1 MFLTDGRPIFNQI
14 IICTRF
20 QKIVRVMG
28 FNEARRARRSPDK
41 LQPNRRVF
49 EMWNDTLLD
58 AFVPGPYLNVDE
70 QLLAFRGRCPFRQ
83 YILYTL
89 GKHGIK
95 IWTVCDSATSYVLKI
110 DIYKGKEPQT
120 LQNSNLGCK
129 VVMHL
134 AQPFKKSGRNI
145 TYGNFFT
152 SLELGRKLLKN
163 RLTLVGTIQKNRKE
177 PPPGFVTAKKKEAK
191 IALYGFQSE
200 GMTMLCCHPKKEKLS
215 RS

>member
-1 MFLTDGRPIFNQI
+1 MQMERHGSHRDERIDWCPSNKGLPNQPRKYFPVMFLTDGRPIFNQI

-20 QKIVRVMG
+20 QEIVRVMG
-28 FNEARRARRSPDK
+28 FNEARRAWRSPDK

-58 AFVPGPYLNVDE
+58 AFVPGLYLNVDE

-89 GKHGIK
+89 DKHGIK

-134 AQPFKKSGRNI
+134 A
-145 TYGNFFT
+145 
-152 SLELGRKLLKN
+152 
-163 RLTLVGTIQKNRKE
+163 
-177 PPPGFVTAKKKEAK
+177 
-191 IALYGFQSE
+191 
-200 GMTMLCCHPKKEKLS
+200 
-215 RS
+215 